1 MAFYISVTLKHSSDI
16 TQNWRKWDF
25 SKDSINAKFPH
36 LHVHKVKPW
45 KIGTALVIFTYIVVN
60 LVCIK

>member
-16 TQNWRKWDF
+16 TQNSRKWDC

-36 LHVHKVKPW
+36 LHVHKQKQW
-45 KIGTALVIFTYIVVN
+45 KWGTMLVIFM
-60 LVCIK
+60 